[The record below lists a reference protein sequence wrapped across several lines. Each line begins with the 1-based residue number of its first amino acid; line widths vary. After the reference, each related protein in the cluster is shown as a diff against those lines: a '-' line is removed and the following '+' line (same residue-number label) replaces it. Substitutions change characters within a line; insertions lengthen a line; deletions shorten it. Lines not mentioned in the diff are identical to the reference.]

1 MPRAV
6 RFATTRPKLSRV
18 HPKLHVIHGA
28 ASIHAQRANA
38 LNTIST
44 LKGNRLFPSSLS
56 AFVEEA
62 SPIRMQ
68 WPTALHLARQSKR
81 PPRQAASDTPKRR
94 HEIVKLTRHENHPC
108 KVFAAPISHSF
119 GHPLDLPNRG
129 PQDTPNGRSKWSP
142 LGASQ
147 RCLLELPTTKPQKPP
162 EAPDRSSAGSWGR
175 PSELPSPLF
184 FAGGGHVFLW
194 RWPYFF
200 SPKI

>member
-129 PQDTPNGRSKWSP
+129 PQATPNGGSKLSP
-142 LGASQ
+142 LGASEG
-147 RCLLELPTTKPQKPP
+147 CLLELPTTRPQKPP
-162 EAPDRSSAGSWGR
+162 ETPDRSSAGGWRATERGPAPIVFCWRR
-175 PSELPSPLF
+175 PCF
-184 FAGGGHVFLW
+184 F
-194 RWPYFF
+194 WPMTIFF
-200 SPKI
+200 FTEN